1 MVRSI
6 SVSLL
11 LAFCFVTSCGQT
23 PVGKKLIDEINT
35 AKVKARH
42 LSDDGERKQDE
53 AREKGEKGDKA
64 QHDKLIKEAAKI
76 YEQAS
81 DTLQKAAAKA
91 KELAKLQSPPWYEE
105 YFGLQARL
113 LDNLANLAAGA
124 HDELLAR
131 NSGTP
136 SEAQVQLWKDQLK
149 RIVEENEELR
159 KQIASIELRQG
170 VVLIKD

>member
-6 SVSLL
+6 IVSLL

-64 QHDKLIKEAAKI
+64 QHDKLIKEAATI

-81 DTLQKAAAKA
+81 DTLQKAAAS
-91 KELAKLQSPPWYEE
+91 LPDS
-105 YFGLQARL
+105 
-113 LDNLANLAAGA
+113 
-124 HDELLAR
+124 
-131 NSGTP
+131 
-136 SEAQVQLWKDQLK
+136 
-149 RIVEENEELR
+149 
-159 KQIASIELRQG
+159 ASNRVG
-170 VVLIKD
+170 RRS